1 MIKELIDCKKR
12 DLTLI
17 AGHGATLFFIITI
30 IMQLLLAMGILPIT
44 MAWGGAQT
52 VLTPK
57 LQIASILSSIILV
70 FFAIII
76 RKRAGISGIA
86 ASSRM
91 NHFLSWGIS
100 LFFMLNTMGNLISSS
115 ILERVVF
122 GPISIIL
129 ALTCL
134 IVSLSRTE

>member
-1 MIKELIDCKKR
+1 MIKKLNDVNKR

-30 IMQLLLAMGILPIT
+30 IMQLLLAMGVLPIT
-44 MAWGGAQT
+44 MAWGGTQT

-57 LQIASILSSIILV
+57 LQIASILASIILV

-76 RKRAGISGIA
+76 RRRAGISGNGV
-86 ASSRM
+86 SSRL
-91 NHFLSWGIS
+91 NHILSWGIS
-100 LFFMLNTMGNLISSS
+100 AYFMLNTMGNLISTS
-115 ILERVVF
+115 ILERIVF
-122 GPISIIL
+122 GPISFFL

-134 IVSLSRTE
+134 IVSLSKTE